1 MPTMLKS
8 SQAQQNFGAL
18 IDQVLAEGEVVVE
31 RYGTPR
37 VALIDYRRYQQLLT
51 SEQELWRARL
61 QQASQQASAVAAH
74 LSKEEVAA
82 LIEDARAEVQQAGT
96 MP

>member
-37 VALIDYRRYQQLLT
+37 VAMIDYRRYQQLLA

-61 QQASQQASAVAAH
+61 QQASQQASARAAH
-74 LSKEEVAA
+74 LGEEEIDA
-82 LIEDARAEVQQAGT
+82 LIEEARAAVQPVGI

>member
-1 MPTMLKS
+1 MLKS

-37 VALIDYRRYQQLLT
+37 VAMIDYRRYQQLLA

-61 QQASQQASAVAAH
+61 QQASQQASSRAAD
-74 LSKEEVAA
+74 LSEAEVAA
-82 LIEDARAEVQQAGT
+82 LIESARAEVHEAET
-96 MP
+96 KP